1 MIYKITM
8 KFKDSVIDELLDIL
22 NRYDVDYEI
31 DEVYD
36 NESEDK

>member
-8 KFKDSVIDELLDIL
+8 KFSDSGIDELLDIL

-31 DEVYD
+31 NEVYD
-36 NESEDK
+36 DESEVK